1 MNSTAT
7 PETDWAQFC
16 TVVDATGLLSHR
28 CTASHW
34 QIKGGTVHDIV
45 NCWPNTKKGF
55 RFRADGCETR
65 SGSVADALDLAGP
78 KPITNV
84 RTLAVNEPV
93 DRPVGFL
100 RWLLRKIW

>member
-1 MNSTAT
+1 MNETAN
-7 PETDWAQFC
+7 PETEWAKFHS
-16 TVVDATGLLSHR
+16 VVDATGLLAHS

-34 QIKGGTVHDIV
+34 QIKGGTMHDIV
-45 NCWPNTKKGF
+45 NCWPGARKGF
-55 RFRADGCETR
+55 RFGAYGCEIQ

-84 RTLAVNEPV
+84 RKLAVNEPV

-100 RWLLRKIW
+100 RWLWQKIW